1 MGKIWIASSPKAEP
15 VSAPSMREGEKT
27 PPPMRP
33 AMVIATATALTTA
46 KTTAVKKTNCVV
58 SASEVVS

>member
-1 MGKIWIASSPKAEP
+1 MGKSWIASSPKAEP
-15 VSAPSMREGEKT
+15 VSAPSISEGEKM

-33 AMVIATATALTTA
+33 AMVMATAAALTTA
-46 KTTAVKKTNCVV
+46 KTTAVKKANRVV